1 MEGGVCLA
9 AKTCFF
15 FFFLVFS
22 LFFPVCPF
30 FIFFFISLP
39 LLSLSLSDSVF
50 LLLLPSLSLSF
61 FPLPPCAVK
70 PLHKDE

>member
-15 FFFLVFS
+15 LFFFGVFS
-22 LFFPVCPF
+22 FFPVCPF
-30 FIFFFISLP
+30 LFFFISLP